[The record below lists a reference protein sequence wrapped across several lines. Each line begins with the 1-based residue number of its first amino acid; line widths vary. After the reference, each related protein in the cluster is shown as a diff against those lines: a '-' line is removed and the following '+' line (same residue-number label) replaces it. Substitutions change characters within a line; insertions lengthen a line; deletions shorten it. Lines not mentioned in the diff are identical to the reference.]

1 MSILC
6 IRARFGTPIAHYRA
20 TLEVIWTHLY
30 GLYGFNKCNVFFPAF
45 YPSLIAS
52 LNGRVAMATC
62 NFVSR
67 GSTEKSLWGCCAW
80 SHFKTAYFVS
90 QRHIYHTNLVKR
102 DAWNIVYSLNARK
115 NNWQGL
121 LLEHQRT
128 FQADVFL
135 FNCLFWDILCPSLAV
150 KIQIQSSVDIKERLR
165 YPVSTADTAVPEN
178 RLQCKKFRGNSA
190 WHCIGIEDTQLGGSL
205 TKYGVSQNQNRN
217 LVAWGQFL
225 P

>member
-30 GLYGFNKCNVFFPAF
+30 GCDLANVMFFFLLSILPWLPVWMEGLLWRRVTSLVAEAQKRVYGA
-45 YPSLIAS
+45 
-52 LNGRVAMATC
+52 VALDLTSKLPILSHNAT
-62 NFVSR
+62 
-67 GSTEKSLWGCCAW
+67 STTPMWWKGMHEILW
-80 SHFKTAYFVS
+80 
-90 QRHIYHTNLVKR
+90 
-102 DAWNIVYSLNARK
+102 YSLNARK

-178 RLQCKKFRGNSA
+178 RLQYKNSE
-190 WHCIGIEDTQLGGSL
+190 GILPGTA
-205 TKYGVSQNQNRN
+205 
-217 LVAWGQFL
+217 LV
-225 P
+225 